1 MTKENVIANVQA
13 SMASLFTK
21 EDVINIINSI
31 EQPAPAPAPATD
43 YLEMLRAVINR
54 VSDMALQ
61 FNWDDGDSV
70 DIVDPEFNILY
81 SNQIEIGHYGID
93 ATNLKDNF
101 LYELGSLYKELAEE
115 HRQRTEIVNNN
126 ANQ

>member
-13 SMASLFTK
+13 SLGSLFTK
-21 EDVINIINSI
+21 EDVIACINSI
-31 EQPAPAPAPATD
+31 EQPAPAPATD
-43 YLEMLRAVINR
+43 YLTLLRVVHDR
-54 VSDMALQ
+54 VHDMALQ

-70 DIVDPEFNILY
+70 SIVDPEFNILY

-101 LYELGSLYKELAEE
+101 LYELGILYNDLKVE
-115 HRQRTEIVNNN
+115 HEQRVEIFTNT
-126 ANQ
+126 NQ

>member
-1 MTKENVIANVQA
+1 MTKQNVIDNVQA

-21 EDVINIINSI
+21 EDVIACINSI
-31 EQPAPAPAPATD
+31 EQPAPAPATD
-43 YLEMLRAVINR
+43 YLTLLRLTIER
-54 VSDMALQ
+54 VHDMALQ

-70 DIVDPEFNILY
+70 SIVDPEFNILY

-93 ATNLKDNF
+93 ATDLKDNF
-101 LYELGSLYKELAEE
+101 LYQLGTLYDDLKDE
-115 HRQRTEIVNNN
+115 HEQRTEIVNNN

>member
-1 MTKENVIANVQA
+1 MTKQNVIDNVQA

-21 EDVINIINSI
+21 EDVIACINSI
-31 EQPAPAPAPATD
+31 EQPAPAPATD
-43 YLEMLRAVINR
+43 YLEMLRLTIER

-81 SNQIEIGHYGID
+81 SNQIEIGHYSID

-101 LYELGSLYKELAEE
+101 LYELGNLYKELAEE